1 MGEFMTRET
10 KIGLLVGLAFIIVI
24 GILLSDH
31 LSSANDPPQAALG
44 GAGDNVREG
53 VTTPGGAGPSAGPGF
68 GADGLPRVTAAGG
81 GAAHAPSRTVNTRT
95 DLAAQARRPSV
106 GIVQVGPGSGDWPP
120 VSAEHRR
127 TIPPGTP
134 GAPGAAAMYPQDPEV
149 TPQAPAAGPPVYVE
163 PPPQPPVAIEPAR
176 ITAPRPGDA
185 VTAPPVTA
193 PRGLHEL
200 ADRHPGDFVHV
211 DQYGQPIPS
220 QVVRPR
226 DTAPAP
232 PVAPPRQYT
241 AQSGDS
247 VSRMAS
253 RLLGANTKANR
264 DLIIRANPSLQ
275 AEGNVVV
282 AGRSYTIPN
291 AGPAPAPGVP
301 PAARPPA
308 RQAASETAAPGA
320 SFTWYTV
327 RENDNLT
334 KIAAEH
340 LGNGN
345 AWTSLLEHNR
355 DILKDGNKLKANMKI
370 RIPAPPVASTAN

>member
-1 MGEFMTRET
+1 MMTRET

-44 GAGDNVREG
+44 IAGDNVREG
-53 VTTPGGAGPSAGPGF
+53 VTTPGGAGAGYGHD
-68 GADGLPRVTAAGG
+68 ALPRVA
-81 GAAHAPSRTVNTRT
+81 AAHPADAPSRTVNTRS

-120 VSAEHRR
+120 VSAGQRG
-127 TIPPGTP
+127 PA
-134 GAPGAAAMYPQDPEV
+134 APGVPAVPQSP
-149 TPQAPAAGPPVYVE
+149 PAGPYAHGPDVIPAGPADAPPVYIE
-163 PPPQPPVAIEPAR
+163 PPAQPQAQPPVEPAR
-176 ITAPRPGDA
+176 IS
-185 VTAPPVTA
+185 APPA
-193 PRGLHEL
+193 NPPRGLREL
-200 ADRHPGDFVHV
+200 AERHPDDFVQV
-211 DQYGQPIPS
+211 DQYGQPLPT
-220 QVVRPR
+220 QVARPR
-226 DTAPAP
+226 APAP
-232 PVAPPRQYT
+232 GSASAARQYT
-241 AQSGDS
+241 AQPGDS

-275 AEGNVVV
+275 GEGNVVV
-282 AGRSYTIPN
+282 AGKNYLIPD
-291 AGPAPAPGVP
+291 AGGASPAPAAPGA
-301 PAARPPA
+301 PAASRPPA
-308 RQAASETAAPGA
+308 RQAAAETTPGG

-327 RENDNLT
+327 KENDNLT

-345 AWTSLLEHNR
+345 AWASLLEYNK
-355 DILKDGNKLKANMKI
+355 DILKDGNKLRANMRI